1 MPELAEITEIDIY
14 KEPIY
19 RLCDFLLQKKYSAE
33 GRGLNRPLS
42 FRINELANIFEHSGN
57 EEEEMK
63 KIKTE
68 LYGLSTETII
78 TESGKQNVI
87 EILNFETLELF
98 LENFRNNVEV
108 RIGCTSKNLE
118 IYQKELRKRTEALKR
133 KLGAVSVVA
142 ITNGG
147 VSISVGEKTMETHRR
162 SLSRLPIA
170 PYLILLLAGENIRL
184 PRKIVSIDSFCKKY
198 DIGEADSNYK
208 RGDSVDINLLQK
220 ILTYTRYGN
229 DWGNQTLIT
238 RKAILDSL
246 NGVNKKSRLEENF
259 ETDIFSVENNVRWIL

>member
-1 MPELAEITEIDIY
+1 MPELTDITEIDIY

-19 RLCDFLLQKKYSAE
+19 RLCDFLLQKKYSTE
-33 GRGLNRPLS
+33 GRGLNRPFS
-42 FRINELANIFEHSGN
+42 FRVNELANIFEHSGN

-68 LYGLSTETII
+68 LYGLSTETIM
-78 TESGKQNVI
+78 TENGKQNVI

-147 VSISVGEKTMETHRR
+147 ASISIGEKTMETYRR
-162 SLSRLPIA
+162 SLRLLPIA
-170 PYLILLLAGENIRL
+170 PYLILLLAGESIRL
-184 PRKIVSIDSFCKKY
+184 PRRLISIDSFCKKY
-198 DIGEADSNYK
+198 HTGDADYK
-208 RGDSVDINLLQK
+208 RGDPVDINFLQK
-220 ILTYTRYGN
+220 ILTYIRYGSG
-229 DWGNQTLIT
+229 WESETLIK

-246 NGVNKKSRLEENF
+246 NGLNTKSRLEENF